1 MNRHDW
7 ENPEILSINRE
18 KERAYFIPFHSEEAA
33 LRYHDHKGA
42 SAYYKLLNGDWAFR
56 YFPRYSDIPESLFEK
71 DADLSEWNTIPVPL
85 NWQMAGYDVPQ
96 YTNADYPYPV
106 DPPFVPDENPAGVY
120 ALDVTVS
127 DEWVKRDTFIVFEGV
142 DSCFYLYVN
151 GQCAGYSQVSH
162 MQSEF
167 NITAYLKP
175 GVNRVTVKVLKWC
188 DGSYFEDQ
196 DMYRLSGIF
205 RDVYLLSRSK
215 TRIRDVFL
223 KADLDGE
230 YKDAVLSVNIE
241 SAAKS
246 AAKSAAAGGIR
257 FKFIAPGGKT
267 LIDKDIPFGE
277 SVFTIQAPL
286 KWNAE
291 TPYLYKALFAL
302 KTEAEEEWIPIDF
315 GFRKIEVSQ
324 DAALLVN
331 GVAIKLKGV
340 NRHDTDPEMGHYT
353 PLEHMRRDLEL
364 MKRHNINAVR
374 TSHYPNA
381 PEFLRLC
388 NQYGLYV
395 IDEADQEM
403 HGLNNRFPS
412 ASGLKYYDFDPSVPT
427 GMPEWKGAF
436 IDRASRMVER
446 DKNNPSVIIWSLGNE
461 SGFGVNHIAM
471 ADWIHQRDNTRLV
484 HYERASG
491 TAQPWNKEPTVI
503 NGAPVSDA
511 CVDVVS
517 TMYSGPGWIAERGR
531 NPEND
536 KRPFLLCEYLHAMG
550 NGPGGA
556 ADYWKEIYRYPRLAG
571 GFVWEWADHS
581 VALTGEKGETYFG
594 YGGDFGEFPN
604 DGNFCNDGCV
614 MPDRRPYPGT
624 ANIKAVYQYI
634 RAELVKF
641 ENNKA
646 VIEVVNLHDF
656 IDLSGY
662 ELRWAA
668 AVDGAVIAEGT
679 VTGLTTEPKQSGR
692 LTIDLPELGPA
703 YFGAYLNMSF
713 RLAKSCRWAGQGYE
727 AAITQIELPF
737 SGAKNITARNTA
749 SAIAL
754 STEGARAVF
763 SGERFRYVFN
773 NSFGSFESLRVNGVE
788 MLLCRPVLGVWRAPT
803 DNDRN
808 IKNQWAACGRNAYSG
823 AENLE
828 YVQTKVYDVKTER
841 RGDGFLITVTGCLA
855 AVAKAPFAK
864 TTVVYTVLP
873 SGKIIVDVS
882 AVIRENMM
890 ILPRFGFEI
899 TMFKGTE
906 KLEYFGLGPEENY
919 SDLREHVLMGHYR
932 STVTEQYFPY
942 IKPQEHGNHGK
953 VKWAAV
959 YDHLGRGLLFDAA
972 HCGFDFSASHYTAE
986 DLFRAKHTCDLKP
999 RAETIVRIDYKNGGI
1014 GSGSCGPY
1022 TEKPYTVHDKD
1033 IHYAF
1038 GITPLFIEELP
1049 ASELAKRGEA

>member
-1 MNRHDW
+1 MNQHDW
-7 ENPEILSINRE
+7 ENPGILSINRE

-33 LRYHDHKGA
+33 LNFHDHKGA
-42 SAYYKLLNGDWAFR
+42 SAYYRLLNGDWAFR
-56 YFPRYSDIPESLFEK
+56 YFQRYIDVSESLFEK
-71 DADLSEWNTIPVPL
+71 DADLSDWDKIPVPL

-96 YTNADYPYPV
+96 YTNADYPYPA

-120 ALDVTVS
+120 ALDFS
-127 DEWVKRDTFIVFEGV
+127 LSPDWVKRDTFIVFEGV

-151 GQCAGYSQVSH
+151 GQCAGYSQGSH

-167 NITAYLKP
+167 NITAYMKP
-175 GVNRVTVKVLKWC
+175 GVNRLALKVLKWC
-188 DGSYFEDQ
+188 DGSYLEDQ

-215 TRIRDVFL
+215 TRIRDVFI

-230 YKDAVLSVNIE
+230 YKNAVLSVNVE
-241 SAAKS
+241 SGALSGALS
-246 AAKSAAAGGIR
+246 GGESGEARPR
-257 FKFIAPGGKT
+257 FKLIAPGGKPV
-267 LIDKDIPFGE
+267 IDQEIPFGE
-277 SVFTIQAPL
+277 SVFNVQSPL

-291 TPYLYKALFAL
+291 TPHLYKALFSLGA
-302 KTEAEEEWIPIDF
+302 EWIPIDF
-315 GFRKIEVSQ
+315 GFRKIEVSP

-331 GVAIKLKGV
+331 GAPIKLKGV

-353 PLEHMRRDLEL
+353 PLEHMRRDLVL

-403 HGLNNRFPS
+403 HGINNRFPG
-412 ASGLKYYDFDPSVPT
+412 SGCKYYDLDPAVPT
-427 GMPEWKGAF
+427 GLPEWKAAF
-436 IDRASRMVER
+436 IDRAGRMVER
-446 DKNNPSVIIWSLGNE
+446 DKNNPCVIIWSLGNE

-471 ADWIHQRDNTRLV
+471 ADWIHKRDNTRLV

-491 TAQPWNKEPTVI
+491 TAQPWKKEPTIV
-503 NGAPVSDA
+503 NGVTVSDA

-517 TMYSGPGWIAERGR
+517 TMYSSPDWVAERGK
-531 NPEND
+531 NPEGD
-536 KRPFLLCEYLHAMG
+536 KRPFLLCEYIHAMG

-556 ADYWKEIYRYPRLAG
+556 ADYWKAIYQYPRLAG

-581 VALTGEKGETYFG
+581 VALTDEKGKKYFG

-624 ANIKAVYQYI
+624 ANIKAVYQYV

-641 ENNKA
+641 ERNKA
-646 VIEVVNLHDF
+646 VIETVNLHDF

-662 ELRWAA
+662 ELRWT
-668 AVDGAVIAEGT
+668 AVHDGKTIAGGT
-679 VTGLTTEPKQSGR
+679 VTGLTAGPKQSCQ
-692 LTIDLPELGPA
+692 LTLDLPEMGA
-703 YFGAYLNMSF
+703 ACFGAYLHLSF
-713 RLAKSCRWAGQGYE
+713 RLAQSCRWAEQGHE
-727 AAITQIELPF
+727 AAIAQIELPVPR
-737 SGAKNITARNTA
+737 AEK
-749 SAIAL
+749 IAAPQTYPAL
-754 STEGARAVF
+754 TVSSEGEYTVLA
-763 SGERFRYVFN
+763 GDRFRYAFSN
-773 NSFGSFESLRVNGVE
+773 FYGSFESLMVNGVE
-788 MLLCRPVLGVWRAPT
+788 MLRARPALGVWRAPT

-828 YVQTKVYDVKTER
+828 YVQTKVYDVKTEQ
-841 RGDGFLITVTGCLA
+841 RGEGVSITVSGCLA
-855 AVAKAPFAK
+855 AAARAPFAK

-873 SGKIIVDVS
+873 SGEISVAVS
-882 AVIRENMM
+882 AAIRKDMM

-899 TMFKGTE
+899 TMFEGTE
-906 KLEYFGLGPEENY
+906 QLEYFGLGPEENY

-942 IKPQEHGNHGK
+942 IKPQEHGNHGN

-959 YDHLGRGLLFDAA
+959 YDNLGRGLLFGADK
-972 HCGFDFSASHYTAE
+972 GFDFNASHFTAD
-986 DLFRAKHTCDLKP
+986 DLFLAKHTCDLEP

-1022 TEKPYTVHDKD
+1022 TEQPYTVHDKD
-1033 IHYAF
+1033 IRYAF
-1038 GITPLFIEELP
+1038 SIIPLFTEELP
-1049 ASELAKRGEA
+1049 ACELAKRRKA